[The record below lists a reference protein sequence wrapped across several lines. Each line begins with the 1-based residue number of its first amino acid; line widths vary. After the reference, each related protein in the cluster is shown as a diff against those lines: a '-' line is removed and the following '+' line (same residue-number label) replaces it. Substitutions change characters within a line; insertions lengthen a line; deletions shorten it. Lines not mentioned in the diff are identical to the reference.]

1 MANAQDTQH
10 LPETTT
16 VNVTLPR
23 NSLVPYVE
31 SQPSSPTLAEEDEVS
46 SIPRPASRR
55 SSGTDRIVFSAHFGI
70 IGTNDNTSIPNP
82 RIRHNGESQHVLS
95 DINVRENAI
104 LRLLLNLV
112 TNRPYL
118 FRIMG
123 PDLEWLQRRAGE
135 LGYQLDPERSSSTSQ
150 SPPESNADPIPVPPP
165 SSYANPH
172 VTISS
177 NHNGSSDSEPRHGI
191 HRVPTPM
198 PGTRSN
204 DPSPP
209 QSASSNST
217 PESNASST
225 LPNLPGLFHDWL
237 TNPRQLENEE
247 RNWDD
252 WRWRKPDANEAWEL
266 STGIDE
272 ALQVPLSIYAQNL
285 SSSPTSFLQSDY
297 QLLEQ
302 HLDQAHP
309 VPSPTNQRT
318 LSPKLLAPITRTPQ
332 TLTPPEEV
340 ASLSASSKLPLAE
353 NSLPHHL
360 TDLPVTPIQAEWE
373 AAFKFLET
381 DTFLSK
387 TPRMLPTTM
396 QTAPRLHR
404 FKQSAV
410 PRRDAQSLPYSVEAT
425 MGLDAGSAE
434 ISGILGEII
443 VPLSLSLLLLF
454 TLIPVVLTPPCPLN
468 DALPFAAIALG
479 ERSPT
484 PSPATA
490 TRTPPDESDVNPTS
504 AISLLHMNIPV
515 AVASTAAN
523 PSSPPIAAPSNVP
536 NAASQSPK
544 PANPPPP
551 LMTATNTFL

>member
-10 LPETTT
+10 PPEATT

-46 SIPRPASRR
+46 SIPRPASEG
-55 SSGTDRIVFSAHFGI
+55 SSGTDRIFFSAHFGI
-70 IGTNDNTSIPNP
+70 IGTNGNASIPNP

-95 DINVRENAI
+95 NIDAREDAI

-123 PDLEWLQRRAGE
+123 PELEWLQRRAGE
-135 LGYQLDPERSSSTSQ
+135 LGYQLDSERSLSTSQ
-150 SPPESNADPIPVPPP
+150 SPPESNADPIPIPPP

-204 DPSPP
+204 EPSPP
-209 QSASSNST
+209 QSISSNST

-237 TNPRQLENEE
+237 TNPATHAQASAAIDACGNERRQLENEG

-266 STGIDE
+266 STGIDG
-272 ALQVPLSIYAQNL
+272 ALQVPLSVYAQNL

-297 QLLEQ
+297 QILEQ
-302 HLDQAHP
+302 HFDQAHP
-309 VPSPTNQRT
+309 IPSPTNQRT

-340 ASLSASSKLPLAE
+340 ASLSASSKPHLAE
-353 NSLPHHL
+353 NSPPHHL

-381 DTFLSK
+381 DTFLGE
-387 TPRMLPTTM
+387 TPRMRPTTM

-404 FKQSAV
+404 FKQSEV
-410 PRRDAQSLPYSVEAT
+410 PRRDAQSLPYSIEAT

-434 ISGILGEII
+434 ISGILGEIVTI
-443 VPLSLSLLLLF
+443 
-454 TLIPVVLTPPCPLN
+454 C
-468 DALPFAAIALG
+468 AEG
-479 ERSPT
+479 E
-484 PSPATA
+484 
-490 TRTPPDESDVNPTS
+490 
-504 AISLLHMNIPV
+504 
-515 AVASTAAN
+515 
-523 PSSPPIAAPSNVP
+523 
-536 NAASQSPK
+536 
-544 PANPPPP
+544 
-551 LMTATNTFL
+551 